1 MAGNTNSSGGGNAG
15 LAFIVGGIVVVLAI
29 VAWFVFAGAALTP
42 ETRDVHVDVN
52 LPDLPDLP
60 DAPTLPEVPR
70 LPQVE
75 PPTVP
80 GRAPSE

>member
-29 VAWFVFAGAALTP
+29 VAWFVFAGGALTP

-52 LPDLPDLP
+52 LPDLP

-80 GRAPSE
+80 GPAPSE